1 MIGFLLNFKL
11 KNLELECCL
20 WGPKFPVWLQVQ
32 SELTIVT
39 LKNVGIIDTIPEE
52 WFSMISSQII
62 HIDLSQNQIM
72 GKLPHQ
78 LVLPNV
84 NFIDLVITA
93 SGVLSHFGLVM

>member
-1 MIGFLLNFKL
+1 
-11 KNLELECCL
+11 
-20 WGPKFPVWLQVQ
+20 
-32 SELTIVT
+32 
-39 LKNVGIIDTIPEE
+39 
-52 WFSMISSQII
+52 MISSQII

-84 NFIDLVITA
+84 NFIDLVINA